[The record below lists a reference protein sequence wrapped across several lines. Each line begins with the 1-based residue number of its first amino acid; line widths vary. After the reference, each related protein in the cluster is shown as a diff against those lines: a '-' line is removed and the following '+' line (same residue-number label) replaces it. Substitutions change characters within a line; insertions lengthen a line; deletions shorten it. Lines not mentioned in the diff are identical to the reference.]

1 MFFKV
6 FDRVS
11 WWSFR
16 VSKPFSILSL
26 ILLNHI
32 HKNAVFRPNILNYL
46 NTAFTFGKRTKDT
59 FINRTIQ
66 YVYEFTDSLIF
77 VPTFLGGRVMG
88 AAAPTEPEIPHDQQ
102 QSQMVPLAP
111 HQDGTKKVQ
120 RCSYATWSLDKLWA
134 AFPCV

>member
-1 MFFKV
+1 MFSVFFKV

-77 VPTFLGGRVMG
+77 VPAFFWGEGHGGSSPNRTRNTSRSTAISNG
-88 AAAPTEPEIPHDQQ
+88 SACSTPRRDQER
-102 QSQMVPLAP
+102 SEM
-111 HQDGTKKVQ
+111 
-120 RCSYATWSLDKLWA
+120 
-134 AFPCV
+134 